1 MPTLAEL
8 LEEFKDTPPVADFE
22 QRIAIIRGAGGPF
35 PKRRDLVT
43 IQDLI
48 AGFDEDDPGP
58 VEKFILALGE
68 GAVEVGKDI
77 LDFPARSFRGMQALG
92 EGIAVGVGLGRE
104 KLGLIPEGAGF
115 QPTMSPEEAE
125 SRLTASAFDA
135 VFQLGGFGLGR
146 FGKSVILKGLP
157 KATSRAGTAAIQ
169 AAEGAVEGVT
179 AGLSPFFVDRNDP
192 VSISSRL
199 ATAAE
204 FGVFGAVT
212 RPAVA
217 GLTKAFTPDA
227 SKFRKTIT
235 VGLNKLDRG
244 QFLRNIVP
252 QARRRL
258 VKTADTFNA
267 AADDIMVRVDAKIVE
282 RQALLERLAQEG
294 APTAIGRLTL
304 QKPIPELVQ
313 AQESGGILRL
323 KFGPRKPMSV
333 TDVEKIFGKK
343 NVEVGKLSTFATPTG
358 ETTFQVT
365 FFTAEG
371 RVSNALAKK
380 GLEKVGGK
388 LDVGAGRAGVVSR
401 LKGLDTPLIRL
412 GAKTPRVR
420 QPSGGPRLRGAA
432 LAAFTRRTVEQ
443 EMKLVGPE
451 LKQVLLEELEYVAAV
466 DRRFIQ
472 LLAGPLKGKA
482 RQLKRQELSRQL
494 KKPISQIKLGF
505 EGFNIETFRR
515 LVANNNR
522 LRGALKDGQL
532 RFDSLNHI
540 RGVANELN
548 AFALESIQALSSLT
562 SPSPLRT
569 LQTAF
574 SRPFTFKKNAR
585 PIILSLRNNLFGYL
599 SFFQDSIGNSANLT
613 LDIASRGVADATD
626 VLLGRA
632 ANATRLASVYNSVR
646 NKKLVDAFAKANTKG
661 IFVSGEVI
669 GRDPGLSLGG
679 RVLENVLFGGL
690 KGKGVADT
698 IFRRQAVRTF
708 LFDEAFKASRKAGVG
723 GVERE
728 LFVRNFLADLPATTQ
743 SKAIEFGNRAAFIVP
758 RSATFTQVA
767 DHPAIQLFASPFVRF
782 GAAWAE
788 FLAEFVPIFGTI
800 QTARRGAALGLS
812 QLDVLTQAVTRQLA
826 GAGTVLAV
834 DRLLYDNLD
843 FTGFGIKYVDPSSG
857 RQTILPSPLTD
868 AILLTALVKGD
879 FEKASA
885 ALEVSGLTFLGGGLL
900 GPLPLALFQ
909 PTRITGQ
916 RLTRESERV
925 FQNLFP
931 GKAMFAI
938 INDLMT
944 DHREEPFTEEGT
956 FIPGLTLFPGIT
968 GRARLRPGGE
978 ESSLKKLM
986 FTDLDVPRSF
996 GSIVTVKDL
1005 NATER
1010 FLEFVRRR
1018 TDRAPRLTQFPESI
1032 ELRTRGGDGVV
1043 VDNDLLDDR
1052 VKRFYIRKRGE
1063 YFALMVA
1070 GLDNDPFFRA
1080 LSPELLEERL
1090 DYYLG
1095 MASSSAKGKTEATFA
1110 RTLTAVGEI

>member
-43 IQDLI
+43 IQDLVAI
-48 AGFDEDDPGP
+48 FDAEEPGP
-58 VEKFILALGE
+58 VESFMLSIGE
-68 GAVEVGKDI
+68 GLIEVGADI
-77 LDFPARSFRGMQALG
+77 LDFPARTFRGMQALG

-115 QPTMSPEEAE
+115 QPTLSPEEAE
-125 SRLTASAFDA
+125 KRLTASAFDA
-135 VFQLGGFGLGR
+135 VFQLGGFGLAR

-157 KATSRAGTAAIQ
+157 KATSRAATAFNE
-169 AAEGAVEGVT
+169 AAAGAVEGVT

-199 ATAAE
+199 ETAAV
-204 FGVFGAVT
+204 FGVFGAVVT
-212 RPAVA
+212 PAVA
-217 GLTKAFTPDA
+217 GLTRRFTPNA
-227 SKFRKTIT
+227 KKFRATIAA
-235 VGLNKLDRG
+235 GLNKLDTG

-267 AADDIMVRVDAKIVE
+267 AADDIMVRVDQRIVE
-282 RQALLERLAQEG
+282 REAALGLKGQRLSG
-294 APTAIGRLTL
+294 AARNSFQNKAIG
-304 QKPIPELVQ
+304 E
-313 AQESGGILRL
+313 
-323 KFGPRKPMSV
+323 
-333 TDVEKIFGKK
+333 
-343 NVEVGKLSTFATPTG
+343 
-358 ETTFQVT
+358 
-365 FFTAEG
+365 
-371 RVSNALAKK
+371 
-380 GLEKVGGK
+380 
-388 LDVGAGRAGVVSR
+388 
-401 LKGLDTPLIRL
+401 
-412 GAKTPRVR
+412 
-420 QPSGGPRLRGAA
+420 
-432 LAAFTRRTVEQ
+432 

-466 DRRFIQ
+466 DSHFIRR
-472 LLAGPLKGKA
+472 LAGPLRGKA
-482 RQLKRQELSRQL
+482 RQRGREKLSRKF
-494 KKPISQIKLGF
+494 KKPISQVKLGV
-505 EGFNIETFRR
+505 EGFNIDTFRK
-515 LVANNNR
+515 LLANNNR
-522 LRGALKDGQL
+522 LKDALTTGQL
-532 RFDSLNHI
+532 RFDSFNNI

-548 AFALESIQALSSLT
+548 AFALESILALSSAAA
-562 SPSPLRT
+562 PSPLRT
-569 LQTAF
+569 LQKAF
-574 SRPFTFKKNAR
+574 SRPASLKKNLR
-585 PIILSLRNNLFGYL
+585 PVILSLRNNLFGYL
-599 SFFQDSIGNSANLT
+599 SFFQDSIGNSVKLGVNTA
-613 LDIASRGVADATD
+613 ARGVADATD

-632 ANATRLASVYNSVR
+632 ANATRLGAVVNSIR
-646 NKKLVDAFAKANTKG
+646 NKKLVDGFAKTVTKG
-661 IFVSGEVI
+661 IFVSGEAI
-669 GRDPGLSLGG
+669 GRDPTLSLGG

-690 KGKGVADT
+690 KGKGVADAL
-698 IFRRQAVRTF
+698 FRRQAVRTF
-708 LFDEAFKASRKAGVG
+708 LFDEAFGAARKAGVG
-723 GVERE
+723 GAERE
-728 LFVRNFLADLPATTQ
+728 LFVRNFLANIPAGTQ
-743 SKAIEFGNRAAFIVP
+743 SRAIEFGNQAAFIVP
-758 RSATFTQVA
+758 RGATFTTIA
-767 DHPAIQLFASPFVRF
+767 DHPAIQLLASPFVRF

-800 QTARRGAALGLS
+800 QTARRGARLGLP
-812 QLDVLTQAVTRQLA
+812 QLDILTQAITQQLA

-843 FTGFGIKYVDPSSG
+843 FTGFGIKYVDPDSG
-857 RQTILPSPLTD
+857 RQTILPSPFTD
-868 AILLTALVKGD
+868 AVLLTALVKGD

-900 GPLPLALFQ
+900 GTLPLALFR
-909 PTRITGQ
+909 PTTITRQ
-916 RLTRESERV
+916 RLFHESERV

-931 GKAMFAI
+931 AKPMWAI
-938 INDLMT
+938 LNDMMT

-1018 TDRAPRLTQFPESI
+1018 SDRAPRLTQFPTGI
-1032 ELRTRGGDGVV
+1032 ELRTQGGDGVV
-1043 VDNDLLDDR
+1043 VDTDLLDDR

-1063 YFALMVA
+1063 YFALSVA

-1080 LSPELLEERL
+1080 LSPALIEERL

-1095 MASSSAKGKTEATFA
+1095 LASSGAKVKTEKTFS
-1110 RTLTAVGEI
+1110 RTLNAVGEL